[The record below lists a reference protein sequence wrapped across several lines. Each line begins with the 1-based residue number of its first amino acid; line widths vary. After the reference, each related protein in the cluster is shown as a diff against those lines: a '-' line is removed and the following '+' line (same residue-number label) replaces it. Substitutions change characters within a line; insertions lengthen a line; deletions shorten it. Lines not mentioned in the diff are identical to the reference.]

1 MVGSNVESIQQS
13 RQLKRLGY
21 DHIQLKPLIIPHVLK
36 ELESQITHAQKTA
49 KLQEHQ
55 SQFKD
60 IDVLVAEDNYMN
72 IELYKIIA
80 NKVGFNVDIA
90 KNGKEAV
97 EKVQQKKYDIILM
110 DWHMPI
116 LDGIEATKKIRSHKV
131 DTPIV
136 GVTANAIKGDREIC
150 IEAGMNDYI
159 SKPIRIEQIKTCLN
173 TWCAGD
179 KRKRPLR
186 PLFKLHLIYF

>member
-1 MVGSNVESIQQS
+1 M
-13 RQLKRLGY
+13 
-21 DHIQLKPLIIPHVLK
+21 
-36 ELESQITHAQKTA
+36 
-49 KLQEHQ
+49 
-55 SQFKD
+55 
-60 IDVLVAEDNYMN
+60 LVAEDNYMN

-110 DWHMPI
+110 DWHIPI
-116 LDGIEATKKIRSHKV
+116 LDGIEATKNESHKV

-136 GVTANAIKGDREIC
+136 GVTANAIKGDRDMYQ
-150 IEAGMNDYI
+150 ARMNDYI

-173 TWCAGD
+173 T
-179 KRKRPLR
+179 
-186 PLFKLHLIYF
+186 